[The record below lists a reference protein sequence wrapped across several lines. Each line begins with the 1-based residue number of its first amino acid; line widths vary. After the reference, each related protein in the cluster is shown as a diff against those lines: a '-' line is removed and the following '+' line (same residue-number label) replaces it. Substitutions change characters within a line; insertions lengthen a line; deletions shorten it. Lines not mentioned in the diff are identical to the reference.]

1 MHPCSNEGTFHGGG
15 TKARSGS
22 PTSAAVQFAFFIV
35 PLFHLRNRRS
45 TEQGGNLIDN
55 AFLKPAVDD
64 DIQAMAGNSAV
75 RCLCFGFRPHSGTS
89 PFSRMAN
96 ASGSLP
102 IQERLDLANSR
113 TWPLA
118 AATRDWF

>member
-1 MHPCSNEGTFHGGG
+1 
-15 TKARSGS
+15 
-22 PTSAAVQFAFFIV
+22 
-35 PLFHLRNRRS
+35 
-45 TEQGGNLIDN
+45 
-55 AFLKPAVDD
+55 LKPAVDD

-102 IQERLDLANSR
+102 IDLANSR
-113 TWPLA
+113 TWPLERFSRSHDA
-118 AATRDWF
+118 FAGRDELRYILGSSPMNRSDVIDPETKNRGDTPS